1 MKTKLV
7 SNAKYGQPV
16 EEGTI
21 FNTKISGTQI
31 AIHRIIHL
39 DGWFL
44 SCARFGIQ
52 DKELEADSITGAI
65 VEAKTVL
72 KEYADY
78 VKKIANQFNSDPW
91 EITR

>member
-16 EEGTI
+16 EEGTV
-21 FNTKISGTQI
+21 FRAKISGTQI
-31 AIHRIIHL
+31 VIHRIIHL
-39 DGWFL
+39 DGRFL

-52 DKELEADSITGAI
+52 DKELEADSIPGAI
-65 VEAKTVL
+65 AEAKTVL

-78 VKKIANQFNSDPW
+78 VKKIADQFNSDPW